1 MEAWI
6 DLYMVCFD
14 STEQPEWLHVQIA
27 TGSILGFVRT
37 GGQGPVE
44 IVVKTISRRAAWEI
58 ICVTCATEARA
69 LITWQHWNLIFEI
82 SISANTCTTAESH
95 QYTVP

>member
-44 IVVKTISRRAAWEI
+44 IVVKDDLQKGRMGDHLRNLRNRG
-58 ICVTCATEARA
+58 ARA
-69 LITWQHWNLIFEI
+69 YYLAALEFDL
-82 SISANTCTTAESH
+82 
-95 QYTVP
+95 